1 MHADDGGVKATE
13 QYDVLIIGGGLVGA
27 SLAAALAKLPLKV
40 AVVEA
45 VPYGSR
51 GQPSF
56 DDRVAALS
64 WGSRRILEGMGLWA
78 GLEHEAQPIRHIH
91 ISDRGRLGAT
101 RFNAAEMQ
109 VDALGY
115 VVPNRVLGRVLS
127 EFLAPQ
133 QNVTLLAP
141 AKLQSFELKRD
152 GVEATVDMQG
162 PRNISARLLIAAD
175 GAHSQVRKQLG
186 IAADVWEYGQ
196 TAVICNVAV
205 ERPQTDLAYER
216 FTDSGPLA
224 LLPLGAE
231 RYALIW
237 TVPTK
242 KSVAVLALDDA
253 AFAAAAAERF
263 GDRLGRFLKVGKR
276 QSYELSLVRAASQSE
291 GRVVIVGNAAHS
303 LHPIAGQGFNLSL
316 RDVAMLAEV
325 MAAASVAG
333 ADIGNAEYLER
344 YVQAR
349 RSDQLGTS
357 LFTDGLT
364 RLFSNPLLGVAW
376 VRNAGLLA
384 MELLPVARQA
394 LMQHNMGI
402 AGPQPRLARG
412 LPLT

>member
-1 MHADDGGVKATE
+1 MSDTQE
-13 QYDVLIIGGGLVGA
+13 FDVLIVGGGLVGA

-45 VPYGSR
+45 FPFGSR

-64 WGSRRILEGMGLWA
+64 WGSRRILESMGLWTS
-78 GLEHEAQPIRHIH
+78 LEVEAQPIRHIH

-101 RFNAAEMQ
+101 RFHAAEMQ

-152 GVEATVDMQG
+152 GVEAAVDMQG
-162 PRNISARLLIAAD
+162 PRSLSARLLVAAD
-175 GAHSQVRKQLG
+175 GAHSQVRTQLG
-186 IAADVWEYGQ
+186 IDAEVREYGQ
-196 TAVICNVAV
+196 TAVICNLAV

-224 LLPLGAE
+224 LLPLGDE

-237 TVPTK
+237 TVATD
-242 KSVAVLALDDA
+242 KSAAVLALDDA
-253 AFAAAAAERF
+253 SFAAAAAERF
-263 GDRLGRFLKVGKR
+263 GGRLGKFLKVGKR
-276 QSYELSLVRAASQSE
+276 QSYELKRVRAASQSQ

-316 RDVAMLAEV
+316 RDVATLAEV
-325 MAAASVAG
+325 LAEACASG
-333 ADIGNAEYLER
+333 ADIGGAEYLER

-349 RSDQLGTS
+349 HWDQMGMAM
-357 LFTDGLT
+357 FTDGLS
-364 RLFSNPLLGVAW
+364 RVFSNPLLSVAW

-384 MELLPVARQA
+384 MELLPLARQT